1 MFDNLKKIEIRC
13 VEISNCL
20 GFRIVCICIYILIY
34 YYIVCESNNLVMVL
48 VFVYFIVC
56 CYLL

>member
-1 MFDNLKKIEIRC
+1 MFMFIDL
-13 VEISNCL
+13 L
-20 GFRIVCICIYILIY
+20 YD
-34 YYIVCESNNLVMVL
+34 IVCESNNLVMVL